1 MAGTQTDQSSRAGR
15 EQEKH
20 EAAEIEERIAPN
32 AGVVYATIVRQG
44 EEELARPYSAL
55 AFSGLAAGFSMGFSF
70 IAEALLTSA
79 LRDTPWRTLSSK
91 VGYSV
96 GCLIVILGR
105 QQLFTENTLT
115 PGLPLEN
122 ECSWTR
128 LLQVCKVWVVVLI
141 ANRVG
146 VCLLAWVLATVP
158 VFDEPV
164 RQTLKVLGEHVFTG
178 PLVITFV
185 RAAFA
190 GWLIA
195 LMVWLLPFAETARV
209 LVIILLT
216 YLVGLGRFDHI
227 IAGST
232 EKFYLLFTGAEDFGS
247 FVFRFWLPTLLGN
260 VCGGVLLVAALNH
273 GQVVSGK

>member
-1 MAGTQTDQSSRAGR
+1 MDVAQTDQSSQAASER
-15 EQEKH
+15 EER
-20 EAAEIEERIAPN
+20 ERAEIEERIAPN

-55 AFSGLAAGFSMGFSF
+55 AFSGLAAGLSMGFSF
-70 IAEALLTSA
+70 IAEALLTSG
-79 LRDTPWRTLSSK
+79 LPDTPWRNLITK
-91 VGYSV
+91 FGYSF
-96 GCLIVILGR
+96 GFLIVILGR

-115 PGLPLEN
+115 PVLPLLREFTW
-122 ECSWTR
+122 ER
-128 LLQVCKVWVVVLI
+128 LVRVCRLWIVVLI
-141 ANRVG
+141 ANMVG
-146 VCLLAWVLATVP
+146 VCLLAWVLARVP
-158 VFDEPV
+158 VFEESV
-164 RQTLKVLGEHVFTG
+164 RQTLKTLGEHIFTG
-178 PLVITFV
+178 PLAVTFV

-216 YLVGLGRFDHI
+216 YLVGLGRFNHI

-260 VCGGVLLVAALNH
+260 MCGGILLVAALNH
-273 GQVVSGK
+273 GQVASGK

>member
-1 MAGTQTDQSSRAGR
+1 MTTSQTDQPPQTGR
-15 EQEKH
+15 EEDKR

-44 EEELARPYSAL
+44 EDELARPNSAL
-55 AFSGLAAGFSMGFSF
+55 AFSGLAAGLSMGFSF
-70 IAEALLTSA
+70 IAEALLTAA
-79 LRDTPWRTLSSK
+79 LPDAPWRNLITK
-91 VGYSV
+91 FGYSF
-96 GCLIVILGR
+96 GFLIVILGR

-115 PGLPLEN
+115 PVLPLLDQFT
-122 ECSWTR
+122 WKR
-128 LLQVCKVWVVVLI
+128 LVQVCKLWVVVLI
-141 ANRVG
+141 ANMIG
-146 VCLLAWVLATVP
+146 VCLLALVLAKVP
-158 VFDEPV
+158 VLDEPV
-164 RQTLKVLGEHVFTG
+164 RQTLKTLGEHVFAG
-178 PLVITFV
+178 PIPITFA

-216 YLVGLGRFDHI
+216 YLIGLGRFDHI

-247 FVFRFWLPTLLGN
+247 LLFRFWLPTLLGN
-260 VCGGVLLVAALNH
+260 MCGGILLVAVLNH
-273 GQVVSGK
+273 GQVASGK

>member
-1 MAGTQTDQSSRAGR
+1 MAATQIDQSSQADP
-15 EQEKH
+15 EQDK
-20 EAAEIEERIAPN
+20 EAAEVEERIAPN

-55 AFSGLAAGFSMGFSF
+55 AFSGLAAGLSMGFSF

-79 LRDTPWRTLSSK
+79 LPDTPWRNLITK
-91 VGYSV
+91 FGYSF
-96 GCLIVILGR
+96 GFLIVILGR

-115 PGLPLEN
+115 PVLPLLN
-122 ECSWTR
+122 EFTWKR
-128 LLQVCKVWVVVLI
+128 LLQVCKLWVVVLI
-141 ANRVG
+141 ANMVG
-146 VCLLAWVLATVP
+146 VCLLAWVLATIP

-164 RQTLKVLGEHVFTG
+164 RQTLKVLGEHVFAG
-178 PLVITFV
+178 PLAITFV
-185 RAAFA
+185 RASFA

-216 YLVGLGRFDHI
+216 YLIGLGRFDHI

-232 EKFYLLFTGAEDFGS
+232 EKFYLLFTGAEDFSS
-247 FVFRFWLPTLLGN
+247 FIFRFWLPTLLGN
-260 VCGGVLLVAALNH
+260 MCGGILLVAALNH
-273 GQVVSGK
+273 GQVASGK